1 MNARQ
6 LYAGTPAVVVCIT
19 DRPDERARLAAS
31 FDGDGVLVVAASIE
45 AATAF
50 LDRLQAQ
57 PPERADGDQILVGE
71 LRVDLLHHEARWR
84 GQLLSLTPHELKV
97 LGCLAGHAGR
107 VWTYHQLHDA
117 AWDQAYF
124 TGPAAVQS
132 VVKRLRA
139 KLRQQG
145 VQWQIEA
152 ARGVGFRLSARTDLH
167 VVQPIEE
174 AVRPAG

>member
-1 MNARQ
+1 M
-6 LYAGTPAVVVCIT
+6 TTAVVVCIAE
-19 DRPDERARLAAS
+19 RPEERARLAAG

-50 LDRLQAQ
+50 LGRLQVQ
-57 PPERADGDQILVGE
+57 PAERHEDDRIRVGD

-97 LGCLAGHAGR
+97 LGCLAGHPGR

-117 AWDQAYF
+117 AWDRDYF

-139 KLRQQG
+139 KLRQAG
-145 VQWQIEA
+145 VQLQIDA

-167 VVQPIEE
+167 VVQ
-174 AVRPAG
+174 AG

>member
-1 MNARQ
+1 M
-6 LYAGTPAVVVCIT
+6 TTAVVVCIA
-19 DRPDERARLAAS
+19 DQPDERARLAAG
-31 FDGDGVLVVAASIE
+31 FDGDGVLVVATSIE

-50 LDRLQAQ
+50 LGRLQVRPA
-57 PPERADGDQILVGE
+57 ERGGDDQILVGD

-84 GQLLSLTPHELKV
+84 GQLLSLTPHELKL
-97 LGCLAGHAGR
+97 LGCLAGHPGR
-107 VWTYHQLHDA
+107 VWTYHQLHEA

-139 KLRQQG
+139 KLRQRG
-145 VQWQIEA
+145 VHWQIEA

-167 VVQPIEE
+167 VVQPVED
-174 AVRPAG
+174 AG